1 MSPSRNTYRHNGRP
15 KSSSRRLSKNALP
28 PVDDC
33 SPGYSGDDGSIH
45 STSNRRSSS
54 RGDSGTETK
63 PSSRPS
69 SRSSRKRTNSNV
81 TTTSEKESSYQHR
94 SRRRS
99 VAGWASSAVES
110 VANRM
115 KKDKDTFAAL
125 DEDMENKRRN
135 SEQTPSLKKSMS
147 PGSIGRRS
155 PYFSSSK
162 ANSQAPKQSNA
173 TPEKKIVRARLDYE
187 AKSSDELSFQTGS
200 DIVVLNEVLDS
211 WWMGELNGLRG
222 LFPTTHVEVIDIPSP
237 SLPSKADKSRSL
249 GLISNKEQQGNIDSD
264 AQSLDDRYGS
274 SELDDD
280 QDLTSRPLEH
290 SPFIQG
296 LGDTLSIETLV
307 TEDHSS
313 VPWTP
318 KQMIYA
324 FDTSTPPKSRS
335 HSPPEASL
343 SSSNTSLGRSPS
355 HSIAGSGTHTPAK
368 KVPPPPPPRRANSN
382 APVTAPPLPE
392 RKVHTT
398 GGRNKGPSFGLDT
411 ESSSSLAS
419 YSGSTG
425 SGSERYDRSPFESVS
440 DLSAPSEVPTR
451 SGDRVNKTNPFQS
464 VHQSR

>member
-1 MSPSRNTYRHNGRP
+1 MCPSRDTYRHGGRP
-15 KSSSRRLSKNALP
+15 KSSSRRLSKSALP
-28 PVDDC
+28 PVDDG
-33 SPGYSGDDGSIH
+33 SPGHSGDEGSVH
-45 STSNRRSSS
+45 STSNRRNSS
-54 RGDSGTETK
+54 RGEFGTETK
-63 PSSRPS
+63 HSSRPS
-69 SRSSRKRTNSNV
+69 SRSSRKRTNSNA
-81 TTTSEKESSYQHR
+81 TTTSEKENSYQHR

-125 DEDMENKRRN
+125 DEGVENKLRN

-147 PGSIGRRS
+147 IGSIGRRS

-162 ANSQAPKQSNA
+162 ANSQTPKQQNA
-173 TPEKKIVRARLDYE
+173 TPGKKIVRARLDYE
-187 AKSSDELSFQTGS
+187 AKSSDELSFQAGS

-222 LFPTTHVEVIDIPSP
+222 LFPTTHVEVIDMPSP
-237 SLPSKADKSRSL
+237 SLPSKADKSRAS
-249 GLISNKEQQGNIDSD
+249 GLISNKEQQGNIDTD
-264 AQSLDDRYGS
+264 TQSLDDGYGS

-296 LGDTLSIETLV
+296 LGDTHSIETLV

-313 VPWTP
+313 IPWTP
-318 KQMIYA
+318 KQMIYVL
-324 FDTSTPPKSRS
+324 DTSISSKSRS
-335 HSPPEASL
+335 HSPPEPSL

-355 HSIAGSGTHTPAK
+355 HSIAGSGTQTPVK
-368 KVPPPPPPRRANSN
+368 KAPPPPPPRRTNFN
-382 APVTAPPLPE
+382 APIAAPPLPE
-392 RKVHTT
+392 RKVHTM

-419 YSGSTG
+419 YSGSTLG

-451 SGDRVNKTNPFQS
+451 SGDKTNPFQS
-464 VHQSR
+464 VHQLR